1 MKLFFQKLTVGI
13 VLRVVHAALVELYGM
28 DTRVKAEFDALPE
41 RMSYAIATGH
51 DAPTLFVRW
60 KKGRLVRL
68 KHLPSAVCNL
78 RVKSTAHSF
87 QLFTGQMG
95 LAQAYARHAF
105 TMQGEIADVMKLARL
120 VNMVEAYLFPKLITK
135 HILTDIP
142 VLQTNPLRVYGRILL
157 GFLRFK
163 Y

>member
-41 RMSYAIATGH
+41 RMSYAIATGY

-68 KHLPSAVCNL
+68 KQLPAAVCSL

-120 VNMVEAYLFPKLITK
+120 VNIVEAYLFPKLITK
-135 HILTDIP
+135 RILTDIP
-142 VLQTNPLRVYGRILL
+142 ALQVNPLHVYGKIAL

>member
-1 MKLFFQKLTVGI
+1 MKLSLQKLIVGI
-13 VLRVVHAALVELYGM
+13 VLRVVHAALVELYGI
-28 DTRVKAEFDALPE
+28 DSRVKAEFDALPE

-51 DAPTLFVRW
+51 HAPTLFVRW
-60 KKGRLVRL
+60 KKGKLVRL
-68 KHLPSAVCNL
+68 QQLHAAVCTL
-78 RVKSTAHSF
+78 RVKSAAHSF

-120 VNMVEAYLFPKLITK
+120 VNIVEAYLFPKIITK
-135 HILTDIP
+135 RILTDIP
-142 VLQTNPLRVYGRILL
+142 ALQANPLRVYGKIAL